1 MKVAYVCP
9 ACRDTINAPASLAG
23 EESPCPKCG
32 ADVDRWPAPISSPGV
47 VRIVPQP
54 PPAESVAAWFYMVN
68 GARRGPVTVAQLKAL
83 VESAVLRANDLL
95 WRDGMP
101 AWVAAGTVPELFPAG
116 GALAPALQPP
126 PPPAD
131 GSDGRDGRDGR
142 SQAQPIQ
149 VNVNQVVE
157 RDEDRR
163 PRRRRPRREGF
174 CCPFCSSPHPV
185 SQDQVA
191 AVGWVVF
198 SLLLAFSVF
207 LVFLGLL
214 MDLRPGGWA
223 VYALILM
230 TSVALSFASLLIK
243 EEVVY
248 CRECKSRVGR

>member
-1 MKVAYVCP
+1 MKVAFVCP

-23 EESPCPKCG
+23 EEAPCPKCG
-32 ADVDRWPAPISSPGV
+32 ADVDRWPAPVSSPGV
-47 VRIVPQP
+47 VRIVPLP
-54 PPAESVAAWFYMVN
+54 PTAEPAVWFYMVN

-83 VESAVLRANDLL
+83 VESGVLRANDLL

-101 AWVAAGTVPELFPAG
+101 AWVPAGTVTELFPAG
-116 GALAPALQPP
+116 GALVPATQPP

-131 GSDGRDGRDGR
+131 GSDGR
-142 SQAQPIQ
+142 SQVQPIQ

-185 SQDQVA
+185 SREHVA
-191 AVGWVVF
+191 AGGWALF
-198 SLLLAFSVF
+198 SLLMAFSVF
-207 LVFLGLL
+207 LVFLGVL
-214 MDLRPGGWA
+214 MDLRPGGWVA
-223 VYALILM
+223 YAALLM
-230 TSVALSFASLLIK
+230 TSIVLSFASLLLK